1 MKLKNINLLLA
12 IGQVCLSIGFLS
24 FIINYII
31 LENNPFIVFFSGMLF
46 GLSLVL
52 NLTYLIRNKKGK

>member
-31 LENNPFIVFFSGMLF
+31 LENNQFIAFFSGMLF

-52 NLTYLIRNKKGK
+52 NLTYLIRIRKEK